1 MAKKKFDFAAYQKAA
16 PIYKDVMKDN
26 TEFLVIV
33 GTKRQNLNDV
43 MDNAAQHLLKSA
55 MFHLENKV
63 DDKGKKVQT
72 CEVLAYKGKKD
83 YYLTDEQYM
92 LLDILLDKKQVE
104 KFFQNYEFSPQGF
117 AEFARSVLRP
127 ISKMVA

>member
-16 PIYKDVMKDN
+16 PIYKDVKDN

-43 MDNAAQHLLKSA
+43 MDKAGQHLLKSA
-55 MFHLENKV
+55 KFHLVNKV

-72 CEVLAYKGKKD
+72 CEIVSYKKKAN

-104 KFFQNYEFSPQGF
+104 KFFKNYEFSPQGF

-127 ISKMVA
+127 ISMMAA